1 MSRGRWI
8 ALDGIEAC
16 GKSTQVG
23 LLAERLGALATRE
36 PGGTVVGA
44 RIRQIVLDPE
54 HGELSDRSEVLLY
67 AADRAQHVV
76 EVVQPALVAGRH
88 VVADRSWASTLAY
101 QGFGRRLDIDEIDRI
116 NRWAMD
122 GLLPDL
128 VILLRIPVDEAMLRL
143 GRDRDRLEREDEA
156 FHRRVADGFERLASG
171 DPQRWVVV
179 DGMGTVDDVAAR
191 VAEVVVVRTGLPVA
205 P

>member
-16 GKSTQVG
+16 GKSTQVA
-23 LLAERLGALATRE
+23 LLAERLGAVATRE
-36 PGGTVVGA
+36 PGGTAVGA
-44 RIRQIVLDPE
+44 GIRQIVLDPE
-54 HGELSDRSEVLLY
+54 HPELSDRSEVLLY
-67 AADRAQHVV
+67 AADRAQHVA
-76 EVVQPALVAGRH
+76 EVVAPALARGQH

-101 QGFGRRLDIDEIDRI
+101 QGFGRRLDLDEIDRI

-122 GLLPDL
+122 GRLPDL
-128 VILLRIPVDEAMLRL
+128 VVLLRIPVEEAMRRL

-156 FHRRVADGFERLASG
+156 FHRRVADGFERLAG
-171 DPQRWVVV
+171 VDPQRWVVV

-191 VAEVVVVRTGLPVA
+191 VADAVTARTGLPM
-205 P
+205 